1 MSPLKAPLLL
11 IFIFEDF
18 RVPVRVPEISEVS
31 APSIRPSTLTPE
43 PIFTALA
50 SLSIGSDCI

>member
-18 RVPVRVPEISEVS
+18 KVPVSVPEISEVS

-43 PIFTALA
+43 PMLTALA
-50 SLSIGSDCI
+50 SLSNGVD

>member
-11 IFIFEDF
+11 MLIFEDF
-18 RVPVRVPEISEVS
+18 RVPVRVPEMSEFS

-43 PIFTALA
+43 PMLTALE
-50 SLSIGSDCI
+50 SLSIGVD